1 MPQGGTSK
9 SQFLP
14 HVRNCKLWRKQQ
26 NYLCDSIVYIFEGI
40 LGNPFQRAFSF
51 FWSEWWFTSP
61 DRTLCDTNSKPFLC
75 ANFWSGTTIPRKA
88 HFVLN
93 NNVIFLYFSKFYTVQ
108 NVNVKKTR
116 WIMPISTFASKALI
130 MGVDKSIMALISFLK
145 RESSVFLW
153 LFRGKT
159 QPWDGFSSLKPL
171 FNVSSTF
178 LYFLNF
184 KFRLLPLSENICL
197 KVFVTQKLENLRDCP
212 EI

>member
-1 MPQGGTSK
+1 M
-9 SQFLP
+9 
-14 HVRNCKLWRKQQ
+14 H
-26 NYLCDSIVYIFEGI
+26 IFEGI
-40 LGNPFQRAFSF
+40 LGNRFQHAFSF
-51 FWSEWWFTSP
+51 FWSEWWFTSS

-93 NNVIFLYFSKFYTVQ
+93 NNVIFLYFSKFDTVR
-108 NVNVKKTR
+108 NVNAKKTY
-116 WIMPISTFASKALI
+116 WIMPTSTFASKALI
-130 MGVDKSIMALISFLK
+130 MEVDKSIMALISFLK

-159 QPWDGFSSLKPL
+159 QPWDGFSSVKPL
-171 FNVSSTF
+171 FNDSSTF

-184 KFRLLPLSENICL
+184 KFRLLPLSENICP

>member
-1 MPQGGTSK
+1 M
-9 SQFLP
+9 
-14 HVRNCKLWRKQQ
+14 H
-26 NYLCDSIVYIFEGI
+26 IFEGI
-40 LGNPFQRAFSF
+40 LGNPFNAHFLF
-51 FWSEWWFTSP
+51 FWSEWWFTSS
-61 DRTLCDTNSKPFLC
+61 DRTLCDTNLKPFLC

-93 NNVIFLYFSKFYTVQ
+93 NNVMFLYFSKFDTVR
-108 NVNVKKTR
+108 NVNAKKH
-116 WIMPISTFASKALI
+116 WLMPTSTFASKALI
-130 MGVDKSIMALISFLK
+130 MKVDKSIMALISCLK

-159 QPWDGFSSLKPL
+159 QPWDGFSSVKTL

-184 KFRLLPLSENICL
+184 KFWLLPLSENICL
-197 KVFVTQKLENLRDCP
+197 KVFVTKKLENLRDCP